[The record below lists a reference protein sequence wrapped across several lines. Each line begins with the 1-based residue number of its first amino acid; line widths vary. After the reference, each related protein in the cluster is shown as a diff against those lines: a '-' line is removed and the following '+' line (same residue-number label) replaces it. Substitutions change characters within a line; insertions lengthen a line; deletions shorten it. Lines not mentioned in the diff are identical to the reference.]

1 MNKQNEVKI
10 SNRIKDGQAKTAW
23 LFCSPGLALIF
34 TFIAIPFIM
43 AIVYSFTN
51 KMLIPKAGR
60 VTLFVG
66 VQNYIKL
73 FDSSSAMS
81 AFGNTFFYA
90 LLVVPAI
97 ITLSTLLAILVNN
110 QLKGVRIFRIIYFSP
125 QVVTM
130 TAVAVV
136 WSFLLSPTSDGLL
149 NSFLKIFGLAPQ
161 RWLQDPKLA
170 MLCIALM
177 FIWQV
182 VGLQMIIVLGGLQY
196 IPEELYEAAYMDGC
210 STFQKFIYITMPSLK
225 HTLTY
230 VLISNTIGS
239 LKLFT
244 QVYVL
249 TNGGPRGST
258 TSVVYWLYQSG
269 FVNQQVGYSSAIAVV
284 FFVLVFII
292 SQVQNKAFERD

>member
-1 MNKQNEVKI
+1 MNKQIEVKK
-10 SNRIKDGQAKTAW
+10 SNRIKDGQTKTAW
-23 LFCSPGLALIF
+23 LFCSPALVLIF
-34 TFIAIPFIM
+34 VFIAIPFIM

-51 KMLIPKAGR
+51 KMLIPKTGR
-60 VTLFVG
+60 ETIFVG
-66 VQNYIKL
+66 AQNYIKL
-73 FDSSSAMS
+73 FGSSSAMS

-97 ITLSTLLAILVNN
+97 IILSTLLAILVNK

-136 WSFLLSPTSDGLL
+136 WSFLLSPSSDGLL
-149 NSFLKIFGLAPQ
+149 NSFLKIFGIEPQ

-170 MLCIALM
+170 MFCIALM
-177 FIWQV
+177 YIWQA

-210 STFQKFIYITMPSLK
+210 NTFQKFTYITVPSLK
-225 HTLTY
+225 HTLVY

-284 FFVLVFII
+284 FFVLVFMI
-292 SQVQNKAFERD
+292 SQVQNKVFERD

>member
-1 MNKQNEVKI
+1 MRHLIEVKNR
-10 SNRIKDGQAKTAW
+10 NRIKDGQTKTAW
-23 LFCSPGLALIF
+23 LFCSPALLLVFI
-34 TFIAIPFIM
+34 FIAIPFAM

-51 KMLIPKAGR
+51 KMLIPKTGR
-60 VTLFVG
+60 ATLFVG
-66 VQNYIKL
+66 IKNYIDL
-73 FDSSSAMS
+73 LGNSSTMS

-97 ITLSTLLAILVNN
+97 ILISTLLAILVNK
-110 QLKGVRIFRIIYFSP
+110 QLKGVRLFRVIYFSP

-149 NSFLKIFGLAPQ
+149 NALLNNFGVEPQ

-170 MLCIALM
+170 MFCIALM
-177 FIWQV
+177 YIWQT
-182 VGLQMIIVLGGLQY
+182 VGLQMIIMLGGLQY
-196 IPEELYEAAYMDGC
+196 IPEEQYEAAYMDGC
-210 STFQKFIYITMPSLK
+210 NAFQKFVYITVPSLK
-225 HTLTY
+225 HTLVY

-258 TSVVYWLYQSG
+258 TSVVYLLYKSG
-269 FVNQQVGYSSAIAVV
+269 FINQQVGFSSAIAVV
-284 FFVLVFII
+284 FFVLVFVI
-292 SQVQNKAFERD
+292 SQMQNKIFERD